1 MRASPPH
8 HRSFYFCSFSLCEST
23 AKIPL
28 GLALRRAGV
37 RFIPGNRYPGM
48 WTASIQC
55 RVGMNA
61 KLVGKTLKKIDSKIG
76 AANRELKAGAADDE
90 RAQLLAN
97 ECAGLVALAAQYGAV
112 YVPDF
117 ASGGGALERKNWQL
131 PAAVLDYDSLVSS
144 VDGEREDVLF
154 AELTDLISL
163 RGLRGHCGATYLS
176 KASGFE
182 ALENYRIIC
191 SKACVG
197 GDRHCALGG
206 HTSAPRVRGPV
217 RLPPPRG
224 RV

>member
-48 WTASIQC
+48 WSASIQC

-61 KLVGKTLKKIDSKIG
+61 TLVGKTLKKIDSKIG

-97 ECAGLVALAAQYGAV
+97 EGAGLVALAAQYGAV
-112 YVPDF
+112 YVTDF
-117 ASGGGALERKNWQL
+117 ASGGGALERS
-131 PAAVLDYDSLVSS
+131 AA
-144 VDGEREDVLF
+144 
-154 AELTDLISL
+154 A
-163 RGLRGHCGATYLS
+163 
-176 KASGFE
+176 GFM
-182 ALENYRIIC
+182 
-191 SKACVG
+191 VG
-197 GDRHCALGG
+197 GSGIARRWWD
-206 HTSAPRVRGPV
+206 RGPSQPTSQSRRRWV
-217 RLPPPRG
+217 R
-224 RV
+224 

>member
-1 MRASPPH
+1 M
-8 HRSFYFCSFSLCEST
+8 
-23 AKIPL
+23 
-28 GLALRRAGV
+28 

-48 WTASIQC
+48 WSASIQC

-61 KLVGKTLKKIDSKIG
+61 KLVGKTLQKIDSKIG

-117 ASGGGALERKNWQL
+117 TSGGGALERKNWQL
-131 PAAVLDYDSLVSS
+131 PAADLDYDSLVSS

-191 SKACVG
+191 ICLHEHEFA
-197 GDRHCALGG
+197 
-206 HTSAPRVRGPV
+206 
-217 RLPPPRG
+217 
-224 RV
+224 

>member
-28 GLALRRAGV
+28 GLALGRAGV

-48 WTASIQC
+48 WSASIQCQC

-97 ECAGLVALAAQYGAV
+97 ECAGLVALAARHQSQRAV
-112 YVPDF
+112 VIPV
-117 ASGGGALERKNWQL
+117 
-131 PAAVLDYDSLVSS
+131 VLTV
-144 VDGEREDVLF
+144 
-154 AELTDLISL
+154 
-163 RGLRGHCGATYLS
+163 
-176 KASGFE
+176 
-182 ALENYRIIC
+182 
-191 SKACVG
+191 
-197 GDRHCALGG
+197 
-206 HTSAPRVRGPV
+206 TSPVCCCVRGS
-217 RLPPPRG
+217 LNCDL
-224 RV
+224 

>member
-48 WTASIQC
+48 WSASIQC

-144 VDGEREDVLF
+144 VDGEREDVRANNGTF
-154 AELTDLISL
+154 
-163 RGLRGHCGATYLS
+163 
-176 KASGFE
+176 
-182 ALENYRIIC
+182 
-191 SKACVG
+191 
-197 GDRHCALGG
+197 
-206 HTSAPRVRGPV
+206 
-217 RLPPPRG
+217 
-224 RV
+224 